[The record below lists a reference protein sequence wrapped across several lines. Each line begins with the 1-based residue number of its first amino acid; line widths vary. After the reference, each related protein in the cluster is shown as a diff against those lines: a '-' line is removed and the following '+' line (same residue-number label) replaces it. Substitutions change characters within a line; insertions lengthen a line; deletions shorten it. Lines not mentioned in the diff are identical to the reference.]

1 MKGMMADFM
10 YHLKRIIGYPDSWLN
25 IIAGLSMKKL
35 EFVLVDHVEQLERG
49 DSTGQ
54 EAEQEEKAERAL
66 SVCVSWDI
74 YCLRVSS
81 SN

>member
-1 MKGMMADFM
+1 
-10 YHLKRIIGYPDSWLN
+10 
-25 IIAGLSMKKL
+25 MKKL

-54 EAEQEEKAERAL
+54 EAEQEEKAEHAL